1 MVIFAAMAAK
11 AIDLGPSAWAVRSS
25 SGMNGARLAEA
36 AEGATTATKLVTLFR
51 FGFRLFRTDSGC
63 REDSLVSDQ
72 ITRDI

>member
-51 FGFRLFRTDSGC
+51 LGFRLF
-63 REDSLVSDQ
+63 EQ
-72 ITRDI
+72 IQAAEKIRLFPI